1 MEGHEEPE
9 SSCNGEK
16 RTWSQLKN
24 VVCDLRRQLSG
35 LSTMV
40 PGSVSFRTLPDGRTR
55 IYFLSTPANGWE
67 TTLLY
72 ADVMNGNHHTGTYRL
87 QWLPVIEANF
97 QSLSSVSRY
106 VLNQMYTHCLTNRLC
121 LIFHESIHKLTT
133 EQHSKLNIL
142 V

>member
-1 MEGHEEPE
+1 MEGYEEPH
-9 SSCNGEK
+9 SSYNGE
-16 RTWSQLKN
+16 RRSWSELKN

-40 PGSVSFRTLPDGRTR
+40 PVSVSFRTLPDGRTR

-72 ADVMNGNHHTGTYRL
+72 VDVMNGDHHTGSHRL

-97 QSLSSVSRY
+97 QNLSSMSRY
-106 VLNQMYTHCLTNRLC
+106 VFNRIPVCTLFHHMTVPYAYPCLSN
-121 LIFHESIHKLTT
+121 
-133 EQHSKLNIL
+133 
-142 V
+142 

>member
-1 MEGHEEPE
+1 MEGYEEPH
-9 SSCNGEK
+9 SSYNGE
-16 RTWSQLKN
+16 RRSWSELKN

-40 PGSVSFRTLPDGRTR
+40 PVSVSFRTLPDGRTR

-72 ADVMNGNHHTGTYRL
+72 VDVMNGDHHTGSHRL

-97 QSLSSVSRY
+97 QNLSSMSRY
-106 VLNQMYTHCLTNRLC
+106 VINRIPTCTLFHHMTIPYAYPCLSN
-121 LIFHESIHKLTT
+121 
-133 EQHSKLNIL
+133 
-142 V
+142 

>member
-1 MEGHEEPE
+1 MEGHEEPR
-9 SSCNGEK
+9 STNNGEK
-16 RTWSQLKN
+16 LSWSELRN

-67 TTLLY
+67 MTLLY
-72 ADVMNGNHHTGTYRL
+72 ADVMNGAHHTGSHRL
-87 QWLPVIEANF
+87 QWVPVIEANF

-106 VLNQMYTHCLTNRLC
+106 V
-121 LIFHESIHKLTT
+121 
-133 EQHSKLNIL
+133 
-142 V
+142 